1 MGAELYLHGRYEA
14 QHRNDDDDDDDDDD
28 DTNKESR
35 PVVTYAFLLYPF
47 LEHHFHV

>member
-1 MGAELYLHGRYEA
+1 MYNYKYKYKYNYN
-14 QHRNDDDDDDDDDD
+14 ND
-28 DTNKESR
+28 KESR